1 MRKGDARREQ
11 IMATA
16 ETLFYQKGYEQTSVQ
31 DILDALQFS
40 KGGFYHHFESKLAL
54 LSAICEQ
61 RAQESYEAAQAAV
74 AACAGDPVAQLNALT
89 DSGGLWRTDRLDY
102 IGLLLRVAYRG
113 GRRADARTP
122 QAEHAGADA
131 AADERRDCGG
141 RGKRRVCAAPRFAG
155 RGAGAALTAQFTDE
169 VALRWRAAGTKA
181 NS

>member
-74 AACAGDPVAQLNALT
+74 AACAGDP
-89 DSGGLWRTDRLDY
+89 
-102 IGLLLRVAYRG
+102 LRSSTR
-113 GRRADARTP
+113 
-122 QAEHAGADA
+122 
-131 AADERRDCGG
+131 
-141 RGKRRVCAAPRFAG
+141 
-155 RGAGAALTAQFTDE
+155 
-169 VALRWRAAGTKA
+169 
-181 NS
+181 